1 VKSTRSLQPSTRQ
14 KQRFIELRLGLRT
27 TTETGGVLG
36 STRLLLESD
45 HLAPFYVDEAPLRP
59 VDDAPVRAV
68 AQGPAACTRDN
79 LAALTCV

>member
-1 VKSTRSLQPSTRQ
+1 MATRFAHHYGNRWG
-14 KQRFIELRLGLRT
+14 FC
-27 TTETGGVLG
+27 
-36 STRLLLESD
+36 TRLILESE